1 MVVVHIIQKY
11 PKIVFKGFISLV
23 VVSSDHKR
31 LKKALCDQEMLHNE
45 APQIIY
51 NKKIQLIISPKEANV
66 VSYIPI
72 MRNWKIL
79 EVL

>member
-1 MVVVHIIQKY
+1 MVVVHIIQEY
-11 PKIVFKGFISLV
+11 PKIVFIGFISLV
-23 VVSSDHKR
+23 VVSYDHRR
-31 LKKALCDQEMLHNE
+31 LKKALYDQELLHNE
-45 APQIIY
+45 LPQIIY